1 MSERNRPGLLS
12 WVLALAIACAGSA
25 AAEPLADA
33 GDEAPVF
40 MLHSYNETVSAEV
53 SGSTTPSLGNFIGVS
68 PEMPRDAVL
77 VAFLS
82 GTGGTAGELELLA
95 RLQRKYA
102 TWGQGLQVI
111 AICVDSREGDIQ
123 EALAG
128 ARTVNYPVLRDR
140 FLVAADR
147 YGVGRNDVPVAF
159 LVVGERPN
167 VALTPSEQAAI
178 KDAYLSSAYHWTAR
192 IVDRWTGS
200 LTGQEPGIALG
211 IETVLQP

>member
-1 MSERNRPGLLS
+1 MSDRNRPGFLTC
-12 WVLALAIACAGSA
+12 VFALALACAGSA
-25 AAEPLADA
+25 AADSMAAA

-53 SGSTTPSLGNFIGVS
+53 SGSTTPTLGNFIGVS
-68 PEMPRDAVL
+68 PEKPRDAVL

-82 GTGGTAGELELLA
+82 GTGNTAADLEMLA

-102 TWGQGLQVI
+102 TWGLGLQVI
-111 AICVDSREGDIQ
+111 AICVDTSEGEVQ
-123 EALAG
+123 EALSA
-128 ARTVNYPVLRDR
+128 ARSVNYPVLRDR

-147 YGVGRNDVPVAF
+147 YGVGRGDVPAAF
-159 LVVGERPN
+159 LIVGERPN

-178 KDAYLSSAYHWTAR
+178 KDAYLSAAYHWTAR
-192 IVDRWTGS
+192 IVDTWTGS
-200 LTGQEPGIALG
+200 LTGQEPGISLG